1 MKKKLIAELLP
12 IFARLAI
19 FIALQSLCLFK
30 EIEPLV
36 MIIIFCRYC
45 SKFFEG

>member
-1 MKKKLIAELLP
+1 MFTLIVQHYFP